1 MLSIIVCTIR
11 PNLVNKLE
19 ESISRTI
26 GDVDCEILKF
36 DNKKNKYPISKV
48 YNICK
53 QKAKYKYCLFVH
65 EDVVFKTKNWGNIL
79 IDIFNRDKKIGLI
92 GVAGSNYKSKN
103 PSAFWHVRDENL
115 FINIIQHYGKDTHT
129 HLKKGFTNN
138 NLEDVVVIDGVFI
151 ALNKS
156 SNVSFNENL
165 KDFHCYDLAVSIDTI
180 NNNYKVV
187 VTNQILIEHFSIGT
201 TNINF
206 INQVLN
212 FHKLYKNKLPVGAIN
227 SSKKLEK
234 YSLERF
240 LEICMQNRYINNKL
254 LYKYFF
260 YKPFSKFFFRL
271 LWLKLN
277 LIKSKTNPL
286 EHF

>member
-19 ESISRTI
+19 ESISKTI
-26 GDVDCEILKF
+26 GDVDYEMLKF
-36 DNKKNKYPISKV
+36 DNKKYKYSISKV

-65 EDVVFKTKNWGNIL
+65 EDIIFKTKNWGDLLVN
-79 IDIFNRDKKIGLI
+79 IFNRDKKIGLI

-103 PSAFWHVRDENL
+103 PSAFWHVREENL
-115 FINIIQHYGKDTHT
+115 FINIIQHYGKEKII

-138 NLEDVVVIDGVFI
+138 NLEDAVVIDGVFI

-180 NNNYKVV
+180 NSNYKVV

-206 INQVLN
+206 IRQVLN
-212 FHKLYKNKLPVGAIN
+212 FHRVYKNKLPIGTIN

-240 LEICMQNRYINNKL
+240 LEICLQNRFINNEL
-254 LYKYFF
+254 LYKYFC
-260 YKPFSKFFFRL
+260 YKPFSKLFFRL
-271 LWLKLN
+271 LRLKFN
-277 LIKSKTNPL
+277 NIKI
-286 EHF
+286 

>member
-65 EDVVFKTKNWGNIL
+65 
-79 IDIFNRDKKIGLI
+79 
-92 GVAGSNYKSKN
+92 
-103 PSAFWHVRDENL
+103 AFWHVRDENL

>member
-1 MLSIIVCTIR
+1 MLSIIVCAIR
-11 PNLVNKLE
+11 PNLVIELE
-19 ESISRTI
+19 ESISKTI
-26 GDVDCEILKF
+26 GDIRYEILKF
-36 DNKKNKYPISKV
+36 DNRKNKYSISKV

-65 EDVVFKTKNWGNIL
+65 EDVVFITKNWGNTL
-79 IDIFNRDKKIGLI
+79 VNIFNGDKKIGLI
-92 GVAGSNYKSKN
+92 GVAGSNYKSRN

-115 FINIIQHYGKDTHT
+115 FINIVQHYGKKKIM
-129 HLKKGFTNN
+129 HLKKGFANN
-138 NLEDVVVIDGVFI
+138 NLEDAVVIDGVFI

-165 KDFHCYDLAVSIDTI
+165 KAFHCYDLAASIDTI

-187 VTNQILIEHFSIGT
+187 VTNQILIEHFSIGK
-201 TNINF
+201 TNMNF
-206 INQVLN
+206 INEVLN
-212 FHKLYKNKLPVGAIN
+212 FHKLYKNKLPISVMN
-227 SSKKLEK
+227 RSNTLEK

-240 LEICMQNRYINNKL
+240 LEICLQNRFINNEL

-260 YKPFSKFFFRL
+260 YKPFSKFFFSL

-277 LIKSKTNPL
+277 LIKSKIDP
-286 EHF
+286 